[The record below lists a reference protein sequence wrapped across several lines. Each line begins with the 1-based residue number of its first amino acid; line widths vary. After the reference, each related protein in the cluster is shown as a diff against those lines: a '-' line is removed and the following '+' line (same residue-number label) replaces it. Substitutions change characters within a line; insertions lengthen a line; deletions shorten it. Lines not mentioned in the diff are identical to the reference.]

1 MTSKQRYLI
10 AAVAVAASQLAFAA
24 DGPSQPLTRAQVR
37 AELAE
42 AQRTGD
48 IIYGLNGEKLN
59 ELFPDRYPARP
70 AAPAARP
77 ADAGGD
83 TQRAPQ
89 KAATPAAAR

>member
-24 DGPSQPLTRAQVR
+24 DGPGQPLTRAQVR

-59 ELFPDRYPARP
+59 ELFPDRYPLRP
-70 AAPAARP
+70 AAPAPRP
-77 ADAGGD
+77 SDA
-83 TQRAPQ
+83 QRAPQ
-89 KAATPAAAR
+89 KAGTPAAEPAAAK